1 MKLISDSCQSYCLH
15 NCRLIIMSTYEAMTE
30 GCSQGLTVFKMN
42 LVQILTAILQLLKVC
57 IFFCHNHLTH
67 HKVPASVALRHPS
80 QFVYDFRL
88 MRFRR
93 SRISISLQMTV
104 VKTCH
109 QLGDACK
116 MCTRLCDETS
126 FRGCRSMTFAGDP
139 LSTARI
145 HSRLLLWSFS
155 VISHSSA
162 CLFLIK
168 MCSTLG
174 ARVCIALAVVD
185 RHEFEF
191 SFS

>member
-15 NCRLIIMSTYEAMTE
+15 NCRFIIMSTYEATAE
-30 GCSQGLTVFKMN
+30 GCSQVLWVFKRYFSGSN
-42 LVQILTAILQLLKVC
+42 LLRIRFLVWRRIS
-57 IFFCHNHLTH
+57 FCKH
-67 HKVPASVALRHPS
+67 HHPTRPASVALRHPS

-126 FRGCRSMTFAGDP
+126 FRGCRSMTLAGDS
-139 LSTARI
+139 LSSPRI
-145 HSRLLLWSFS
+145 SLSAS
-155 VISHSSA
+155 VVKFLSH
-162 CLFLIK
+162 
-168 MCSTLG
+168 
-174 ARVCIALAVVD
+174 
-185 RHEFEF
+185 
-191 SFS
+191 